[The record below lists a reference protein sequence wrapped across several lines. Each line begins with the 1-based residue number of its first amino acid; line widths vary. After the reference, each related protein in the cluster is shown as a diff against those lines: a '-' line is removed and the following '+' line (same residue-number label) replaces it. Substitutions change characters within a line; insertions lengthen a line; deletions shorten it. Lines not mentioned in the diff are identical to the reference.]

1 MIILICNYNTQ
12 GVFYLYLFADSALTN
27 VPLRE
32 IERPTL
38 TERRLWLSVIPG
50 LYWYLYAIAKHTN
63 LYSILCIFLFSV
75 LSCLNAHNTTLKD
88 IESCSKDGI

>member
-1 MIILICNYNTQ
+1 MICNYNIQ
-12 GVFYLYLFADSALTN
+12 EVFYIYLFADSALTN

-63 LYSILCIFLFSV
+63 LYSILCIFLFFRVIISK
-75 LSCLNAHNTTLKD
+75 CTQYH
-88 IESCSKDGI
+88 IER